1 MHDADKAQWVIWNG
15 SSRILAMVTIGLIE
29 ITADGRSAWLDK
41 PYDMVGPF
49 SLDELENNGRIAFA
63 ACIVISRLRWQNDQT
78 ELRRDA
84 YEKRRTSQQR
94 AYKEET
100 RFNQDRYRS
109 NGQSFDEKQHREAL
123 NLPIEGKLE
132 PSQIKIAFRKLA
144 QKAHPDAG
152 GSHEQFVRIT
162 EARNVL
168 LECVA

>member
-15 SSRILAMVTIGLIE
+15 TSRILAMVTIGRLE

-49 SLDELENNGRIAFA
+49 SLDELEKNGRIAFA
-63 ACIVISRLRWQNDQT
+63 ACIVMSRQRWQNDQT

-84 YEKRRTSQQR
+84 YEKRRATQQR
-94 AYKEET
+94 AYEEET

-109 NGQSFDEKQHREAL
+109 NSQSFDEKQYRETL
-123 NLPIEGKLE
+123 NLPINGKLE
-132 PSQIKIAFRKLA
+132 LSQIKTAFRKLA

-162 EARNVL
+162 EARNAL

>member
-1 MHDADKAQWVIWNG
+1 M
-15 SSRILAMVTIGLIE
+15 
-29 ITADGRSAWLDK
+29 
-41 PYDMVGPF
+41 
-49 SLDELENNGRIAFA
+49 
-63 ACIVISRLRWQNDQT
+63 SRLRWQNNQT

-84 YEKRRTSQQR
+84 YEKRRASQQR

-109 NGQSFDEKQHREAL
+109 NGRSFDEKQYRETL
-123 NLPIEGKLE
+123 NLPIDGKLE

-168 LECVA
+168 LECFA